1 LHSFFYN
8 VFVADVTLIF
18 NDIRLMKNKID
29 FILPSLVPQVTVLD
43 NGLKVYAFGNS
54 DMDVVRM
61 EFFFYNA
68 GSANQDKIYSSSVTN
83 NQISEGSSSHS
94 AMEIANAIDY
104 YGAFIEKTVDKE
116 SASICFYFL
125 RKYQDNLISWFEEII
140 KDPAFPQTELD
151 VYLQRLRQ
159 QYLVN
164 QQKTD
169 YLARVKFNE
178 IVFGGNHPFGV
189 IGKMEDFDSLERK
202 DLINFYNFFYSS
214 DECSIII
221 AGEIDDK
228 LLGLLNKSFGGD
240 DWKKEKVIGLK
251 DYNKFFD
258 LDAVKK
264 TININQ
270 AVQASIRMGN
280 TTISS
285 KDKDFMGL
293 SVLNCLLGGYF
304 GSRLMQNIREDKGYT
319 YGIGSVIYS
328 YRDIGIFYISA
339 DVKQE
344 NCQDAIDEVYKEID
358 LLQNE
363 KVGDEEL
370 NRVKNYLMGNIL
382 RSLDGS
388 LELSDRFRP
397 LLKYGFG
404 TDYYQKYMETIRAID
419 AEELM
424 RLSQKY
430 FVLNQMT
437 EIRVGNETIIK

>member
-1 LHSFFYN
+1 
-8 VFVADVTLIF
+8 
-18 NDIRLMKNKID
+18 MKNKID

-202 DLINFYNFFYSS
+202 DLINFYNSFYSS